1 MINEEEDEEIL
12 EEIRKDDE
20 KGDFRSIINK
30 KKVSKWE
37 LDEVLISESGEA

>member
-1 MINEEEDEEIL
+1 MIEDAEDEEIL

-20 KGDFRSIINK
+20 KEDFKSVINK

-37 LDEVLISESGEA
+37 LDEAFAGEA